1 MRFFFS
7 LLGKERNCMKR
18 FPSIKKNTEFSTVY
32 KKGRSLSCDLLV
44 MYILENGLD
53 ENRLGISVSK
63 RVGNSVVRHGISRK
77 MREIFRLNNANLKTG
92 FDIVTVIRM
101 PAKDAEYRRLNDAY
115 MRLAGRH
122 NLIAESDEKN
132 QESK

>member
-1 MRFFFS
+1 
-7 LLGKERNCMKR
+7 MKR